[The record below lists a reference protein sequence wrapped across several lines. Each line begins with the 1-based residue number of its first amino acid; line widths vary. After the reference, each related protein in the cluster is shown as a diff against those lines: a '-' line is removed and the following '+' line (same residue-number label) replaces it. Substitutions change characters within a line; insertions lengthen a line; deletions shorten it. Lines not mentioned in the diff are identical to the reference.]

1 MSNINYVIREE
12 EGSNLISAESEF
24 DFIVLEEI
32 LEDYPY
38 ILDSMKKEEYYFEND
53 FCSFFDELIFE
64 NKVVGFAAF
73 EVRNENHLMLTECY
87 ILPEFRGNRLFFDEI
102 CKMIFV
108 GPNFGILQPTRNI
121 VELLIDYAFA
131 KNVTEDIVV
140 SAIDFHFDEFDAK
153 STKNRELDED
163 EMDPSNFYDLSINST
178 VFVDGDEVI
187 YHDLLEN
194 DFIKNGPRDELTD
207 EYFNNLIDF
216 FSKNE
221 DELNDLIVE
230 LKEELPQVDF
240 GFNEVVGNGE
250 GLTEFMQSMVD
261 DDLISY
267 GEALKI
273 KEQLT
278 DDYHAGEIDDDTV
291 TERLISLIY
300 RQQFPFSDF
309 DEFKEIINLDENDDE
324 DRSVIRDFVNIIGD
338 NSELGNDV
346 LEAVLND
353 NGEDFERLIVSKMA
367 DDENFLN
374 NFLDLANEYG
384 EDDEMFLDD
393 FSLNLFGGNFGLKY
407 KLDDTEYGKDYPISH
422 DQDIYTVLDSLNDD
436 YDYQV
441 IMDFIQLET
450 APNTQLLTDLLLI
463 SDLIQKEEIEVDWP
477 NCAFEFKKSELQDI
491 LRENNLKVTG
501 NKSELLERLAENNV
515 KFGETFKI
523 TSKGKTYLE
532 EFAWINY
539 YWRFLNVFDFND
551 FYKYLENHEGKLK
564 DVSLS
569 YLEEHMKLAN
579 ENDDKNYLE
588 SCLFAK
594 KAILDEGD
602 QFISDLNILE

>member
-12 EGSNLISAESEF
+12 EGPNLISAESEW
-24 DFIVLEEI
+24 DFLDLEEI
-32 LEDYPY
+32 LKDYPY
-38 ILDSMKKEEYYFEND
+38 IFDAMEKEEYYVEND
-53 FCSFFDELIFE
+53 ICSFFDELIFE

-73 EVRNENHLMLTECY
+73 EVRNEKHLLLTECY

-121 VELLIDYAFA
+121 VELLVDYAFA
-131 KNVTEDIVV
+131 KNVTENIVV
-140 SAIDFHFDEFDAK
+140 SAIDFHFDDFDAK
-153 STKNRELDED
+153 STKKRELDED
-163 EMDPSNFYDLSINST
+163 EMEPSNFYDLSINST

-194 DFIKNGPRDELTD
+194 DFIKNGSRNELTD
-207 EYFNNLIDF
+207 DYFNNLVDF

-230 LKEELPQVDF
+230 LKEELPHIDF
-240 GFNEVVGNGE
+240 GFNEVVGNGD
-250 GLTEFMQSMVD
+250 GLTEFMQGMVD

-278 DDYHAGEIDDDTV
+278 DEYGAGEIDDDNV

-300 RQQFPFSDF
+300 RQQFPFSNF
-309 DEFKEIINLDENDDE
+309 DEFKEIINLEESDDE
-324 DRSVIRDFVNIIGD
+324 DINVIKDFVNLIGD

-346 LEAVLND
+346 LEAVLTG
-353 NGEDFERLIVSKMA
+353 NGEDFESLIVSKMA
-367 DDENFLN
+367 NDETFLN

-384 EDDEMFLDD
+384 EDDEIFLDD
-393 FSLNLFGGNFGLKY
+393 FSLDFFGGNSGFKY
-407 KLDDTEYGKDYPISH
+407 KLDDTEYGKDYPISY

-436 YDYQV
+436 YDYQIV
-441 IMDFIQLET
+441 MEFIQLET
-450 APNTQLLTDLLLI
+450 APNTQLLNDILLS
-463 SDLIQKEEIEVDWP
+463 SDLIQKEQNEIDWV
-477 NCAFEFKKSELQDI
+477 NSSFEFKKSELQDI
-491 LRENNLKVTG
+491 LRDNNLKITG

-523 TSKGKTYLE
+523 TSEGKKYLE
-532 EFAWINY
+532 EFSWINY

-551 FYKYLENHEGKLK
+551 FYKYLENHDGKLK
-564 DVSLS
+564 DVSLN
-569 YLEEHMKLAN
+569 YLEEHIKLAN
-579 ENDDKNYLE
+579 GTDDKDYLE

-602 QFISDLNILE
+602 QFISDLNILG